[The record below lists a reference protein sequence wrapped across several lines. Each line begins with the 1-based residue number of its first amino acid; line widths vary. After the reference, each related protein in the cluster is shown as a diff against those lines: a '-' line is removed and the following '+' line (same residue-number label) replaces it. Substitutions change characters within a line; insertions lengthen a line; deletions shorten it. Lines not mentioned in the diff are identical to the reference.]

1 MSISDVFC
9 LLSYLFCVILYV
21 MKNFPEVTFYMRICG
36 YNKTTLLDYPGK
48 VAATI
53 FLGSCNFRCPFC
65 QNSSLVLHPALQP
78 DISREEIFAFL
89 KKRQGILDG
98 VCISGGE
105 PTLSEDLPDFIREIK
120 ALGFAVKLDTNGSR
134 PYMIRSLVKDG
145 LVDKVAMDIKACP
158 DNYRALSGLRY
169 PDMDSICETV
179 DFLMEGKVDYEF
191 RTTVVKEL
199 HTEKDFTEIGQW
211 LKGSKAYFLQAYR
224 DSDGVLQPGFGS
236 YSMEKLL
243 HFRDILLETI
253 PLVEI
258 RGID

>member
-1 MSISDVFC
+1 M
-9 LLSYLFCVILYV
+9 
-21 MKNFPEVTFYMRICG
+21 MKICG

-65 QNSSLVLHPALQP
+65 QNSSLVLHSALQP
-78 DISREEIFAFL
+78 EIPAEEILSFL

-105 PTLSEDLPDFIREIK
+105 PTLSEDLPDFIRDIK
-120 ALGFAVKLDTNGSR
+120 ALGYAVKLDTNGSR
-134 PYMIRSLVKDG
+134 PYVVKKLVRAG
-145 LVDKVAMDIKACP
+145 LLDKVAMDIKAGP

-169 PDMDSICETV
+169 PDMDSISETV
-179 DFLMEGKVDYEF
+179 DFLMEGHVDYEF

-199 HTEKDFTEIGQW
+199 HAEKDFIEIGQW
-211 LKGSKAYFLQAYR
+211 LSGAKAYYLQAYR
-224 DSDGVLQPGFGS
+224 DSDGVLQPGFTS
-236 YSMEKLL
+236 YSLEELQN
-243 HFRDILLETI
+243 FRKILLKTI

-258 RGID
+258 RGIN

>member
-1 MSISDVFC
+1 M
-9 LLSYLFCVILYV
+9 
-21 MKNFPEVTFYMRICG
+21 MKICG

-65 QNSSLVLHPALQP
+65 QNSSLVLHSAVQP
-78 DISREEIFAFL
+78 EISTDEILSFL

-105 PTLSEDLPDFIREIK
+105 PTLSEELPDFVREIK
-120 ALGFAVKLDTNGSR
+120 ALGYAVKLDTNGSR
-134 PYMIRSLVKDG
+134 PYVVKCLVNAG

-169 PDMDSICETV
+169 PDMDSIFETV
-179 DFLMEGKVDYEF
+179 DFLMEGHVDYEF

-199 HTEKDFTEIGQW
+199 HTEKDFIEIGQW
-211 LKGSKAYFLQAYR
+211 LSGAKAYYLQAYK
-224 DSDGVLQPGFGS
+224 DSEGVLQPGFTS
-236 YSMEKLL
+236 YSLEELQ
-243 HFRDILLETI
+243 HFQSILLKTI

-258 RGID
+258 RGIN